1 MLWAGSNWYDAGT
14 GVNTVP
20 REWTHFAFTVNKGH
34 VTVYVNGEEKFTG
47 TGFPDVFLD
56 DQGTFSLGVNWWDAP
71 FKGMIDELHIYK
83 GVITADQAAA
93 LAHK

>member
-83 GVITADQAAA
+83 GAITADDVAA